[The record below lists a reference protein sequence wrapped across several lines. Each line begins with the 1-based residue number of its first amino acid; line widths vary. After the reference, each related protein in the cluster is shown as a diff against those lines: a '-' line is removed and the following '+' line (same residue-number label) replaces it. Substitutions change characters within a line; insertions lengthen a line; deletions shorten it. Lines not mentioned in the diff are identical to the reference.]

1 MAPRI
6 LSDAQ
11 IQERIRKHTSARY
24 IRLDK
29 LERYVAG
36 TQYEGRPSWFDDSVE
51 LFSRAP
57 CIVAPI
63 VKTAIASHVGMI
75 FRKAP
80 VITSAPD
87 EDETTIDPTF
97 GLGEDVS
104 KKLDAG
110 LVQVMRHAS
119 LLPSLKA
126 MLAKA
131 MGGASVI
138 AIPVVR
144 NGRLAVDVMSA
155 KWCKPTFSAKDPRK
169 VESLE
174 IRYPFLQDFH
184 DVATNKWYKVV
195 MLFRRVI
202 DETRDMTYQ
211 PVEAPDR
218 ADIEPI
224 WVADPNK
231 TVDHNLGFCP
241 VVWYKFMGQCGATH
255 EIDGEA
261 IHAGVLDEI
270 TGLDFAV
277 SQRHRAVLYNAD
289 PITYETGV
297 QEGFI
302 PTETVTSTAY
312 YGPGDAP
319 ENAQYRLPQSGPR
332 KSGRRRGPGA
342 VWQYPNNEAKVG
354 LLSLPSDAVQ
364 ACQVNAGD
372 LKDTICSALR
382 WNPIDPKEMS
392 SGATLSGRALEI
404 LFTDQ
409 VTYCNDVRS
418 DFAEGALLPVVDM
431 LLRLIVT
438 MKKRGESLYLPGFEV
453 MADILAKFH
462 DEKKAANESW
472 MTPRLSVNWAPY
484 FTPNEADK
492 KIVSETVRA
501 DVQAG
506 LIKRATGIMTLAKNG
521 VYEIEN
527 PAQYAEDLDAED
539 EKKAESLQASQQAL
553 QAAAQKP
560 APAAP
565 PPKAASRP
573 VRPVTQNGSRKPKPP
588 SAAVPAAP
596 PGKPPQ
602 APGGAQAK
610 VMQ

>member
-6 LSDAQ
+6 LTDAQ
-11 IQERIRKHTSARY
+11 IQERIRKHTTARY
-24 IRLDK
+24 SRLDR
-29 LERYVAG
+29 LERFVAG

-87 EDETTIDPTF
+87 EDETEIDPDF

-119 LLPSLKA
+119 LIPSLKA

-131 MGGASVI
+131 MGGSSVV

-155 KWCKPTFSAKDPRK
+155 KWCKPTFSKDDPRK

-174 IRYPFLQDFH
+174 IRYPFLQDRK
-184 DVATNKWYKVV
+184 DETNGRWYKVV

-202 DETRDMTYQ
+202 DGTRDMTYV

-224 WVADPNK
+224 WVADKAK

-241 VVWYKFMGQCGATH
+241 VHWYRFMGSWAPTH

-261 IHAGVLDEI
+261 IHATILDEI
-270 TGLDFAV
+270 VALDFAV

-297 QEGFI
+297 MEGYV

-319 ENAQYRLPQSGPR
+319 ENAQYRLPQSGHR
-332 KSGRRRGPGA
+332 KSGRRRGPGS
-342 VWQYPNNEAKVG
+342 VWQYPSHEAKVG
-354 LLSLPSDAVQ
+354 LLTLPSDAVQ

-372 LKDTICSALR
+372 LKDTICAALR

-409 VTYCNDVRS
+409 VTYCNDVRA
-418 DFAEGALLPVVDM
+418 DFAEGAMLPVVDM

-453 MADILAKFH
+453 MADILSKFH
-462 DEKKAANESW
+462 DEKAEGAW

-492 KIVSETVRA
+492 KTISETVRA

-527 PAQYAEDLDAED
+527 PAQYAEDLDKEDAE
-539 EKKAESLQASQQAL
+539 KAESLQASQQAL
-553 QAAAQKP
+553 AAAAQKP
-560 APAAP
+560 PPAAAP
-565 PPKAASRP
+565 PPKVAARP

-588 SAAVPAAP
+588 AP
-596 PGKPPQ
+596 P
-602 APGGAQAK
+602 AK

>member
-6 LSDAQ
+6 LTDAQ

-24 IRLDK
+24 SRLDK

-57 CIVAPI
+57 CIVSPI

-75 FRKAP
+75 FRRAP

-87 EDETTIDPTF
+87 EDETKIDPDF

-119 LLPSLKA
+119 LLPTLKA
-126 MLAKA
+126 LLAKA
-131 MGGASVI
+131 MGGSSVV

-155 KWCKPTFSAKDPRK
+155 KWCKPTFSKDDPRK

-174 IRYPFLQDFH
+174 IRYPFLQDVK
-184 DVATNKWYKVV
+184 DEANGRWYKVV

-202 DETRDMTYQ
+202 DAARDMTYQ

-218 ADIEPI
+218 ADIEPV
-224 WVADPNK
+224 WVADK
-231 TVDHNLGFCP
+231 TKTIEHNLGFCP
-241 VVWYKFMGQCGATH
+241 VHWYRFMGAWAPTH

-261 IHAGVLDEI
+261 IHATILDEI
-270 TGLDFAV
+270 VALDFAI

-297 QEGFI
+297 MEGYV
-302 PTETVTSTAY
+302 PTETVMSTAY

-319 ENAQYRLPQSGPR
+319 ENAQYRLPQSRPN
-332 KSGRRRGPGA
+332 KIGRRRGPGS
-342 VWQYPNNEAKVG
+342 VWQYPSSEAKVG

-372 LKDTICSALR
+372 LKDTICAALR
-382 WNPIDPKEMS
+382 WNPIDPKQMQ

-404 LFTDQ
+404 LYTDQ
-409 VTYCNDVRS
+409 VTYCNDVRA
-418 DFAEGALLPVVDM
+418 DFAEGAMLPVVDM

-438 MKKRGESLYLPGFEV
+438 MKTRGESLYLPGFEV
-453 MADILAKFH
+453 MAEILSKFH
-462 DEKKAANESW
+462 DEKADGAW
-472 MTPRLSVNWAPY
+472 MTPRLSVNWPPY

-527 PAQYAEDLDAED
+527 PAQYAEDLDKEDAEK
-539 EKKAESLQASQQAL
+539 EASLQASQMAL

-560 APAAP
+560 QAPTAAP
-565 PPKAASRP
+565 PKVAARP

-588 SAAVPAAP
+588 AVVAP
-596 PGKPPQ
+596 PTGKPPQ
-602 APGGAQAK
+602 AK

>member
-6 LSDAQ
+6 LTDAQ
-11 IQERIRKHTSARY
+11 IQERIRKHTTARY
-24 IRLDK
+24 SRLDR
-29 LERYVAG
+29 LERFVAG

-87 EDETTIDPTF
+87 EDETEIDPDF

-119 LLPSLKA
+119 LIPSLKA

-131 MGGASVI
+131 MGGSSVV

-155 KWCKPTFSAKDPRK
+155 KWCKPTFSKDDPRK

-174 IRYPFLQDFH
+174 IRYPFLQDRK
-184 DVATNKWYKVV
+184 DETNGRWYKVV

-202 DETRDMTYQ
+202 DGTRDMTYV

-224 WVADPNK
+224 WVADKAK

-241 VVWYKFMGQCGATH
+241 VHWYRFMGSWAPTH

-261 IHAGVLDEI
+261 IHATILDEI
-270 TGLDFAV
+270 VALDFAV

-297 QEGFI
+297 MEGYV

-319 ENAQYRLPQSGPR
+319 ENAQYRLPQSGHR
-332 KSGRRRGPGA
+332 KSGRRRGPGS
-342 VWQYPNNEAKVG
+342 VWQYPSHEAKVG
-354 LLSLPSDAVQ
+354 LLTLPSDAVQ

-372 LKDTICSALR
+372 LKDTICAALR

-409 VTYCNDVRS
+409 VTYCNDVRA
-418 DFAEGALLPVVDM
+418 DFAEGAMLPVVDM

-453 MADILAKFH
+453 MADILSKFH
-462 DEKKAANESW
+462 DEKAEGAW

-492 KIVSETVRA
+492 KTISETVRA

-527 PAQYAEDLDAED
+527 PAQYAEDMEKDAAE
-539 EKKAESLQASQQAL
+539 KAESLQASQQAL
-553 QAAAQKP
+553 AAAAQKP
-560 APAAP
+560 PPAAAP
-565 PPKAASRP
+565 PPKVAARP

-588 SAAVPAAP
+588 AP
-596 PGKPPQ
+596 P
-602 APGGAQAK
+602 AK